1 MHHLKNPKV
10 LGAAAAVLLVVV
22 LAWTILPAATPEGAA
37 IEAIVQQGEF
47 RVTVT
52 TTGELRARHSVQ
64 IQGPPNAQQAQQYQM
79 KIASIVPE
87 GTIVKAGDVVAELDR
102 SGLASRMTEV
112 SLAFQKAEAQYSQ
125 AQLDSTLTLS
135 QAREE
140 IRTLEYALEERRL
153 AKEQATYEAPTIRR
167 QAEIDL
173 EKAQRAFEQAKEN
186 YKTKTQQ
193 SIAKMREVGSDVE
206 RQRNQLG
213 VVQSVME
220 GFTIRAPAAG
230 MVIYAKEWNGRKKQ
244 VGSQVTPW
252 EPAVATL
259 PDLNEMESITYVNEI
274 DVRKID
280 VGQAVRLSLD
290 ADPSKQLTGKVTNV
304 ANVGEQRPNADAKV
318 FEVVVAIDG
327 RDTTL
332 LPGMTTSNAVETAV
346 VPDALF
352 IPLEAMTVVD
362 SMPIVYTRSGGRL
375 VRQEIE
381 TGAMNDDE
389 IVVRRGLAA
398 GDRVLLVAPPDAAHL
413 PLIRLEPGKT
423 PDPDAIQGDSAEPA
437 VRTARSGDATP

>member
-1 MHHLKNPKV
+1 MRHLKNPRV
-10 LGAAAAVLLVVV
+10 LGAAGAVLLVVI
-22 LAWTILPAATPEGAA
+22 LAWTMLPAAPSAGAA
-37 IEAIVQQGEF
+37 LEAAVQQGEF

-52 TTGELRARHSVQ
+52 TTGELRAKRSVQ

-79 KIASIVPE
+79 KISSIVPE
-87 GTIVKAGDVVAELDR
+87 GTIVNTGDVVAELDR
-102 SGLASRMTEV
+102 SGLASRLTEV
-112 SLAFQKAEAQYSQ
+112 SLALEKAEAQYSQ

-173 EKAQRAFEQAKEN
+173 EKAERAFQQAKEN

-213 VVQSVME
+213 IVQSVMNA
-220 GFTIRAPAAG
+220 FTIRAPAAG

-259 PDLNEMESITYVNEI
+259 PDLSEMESITYVNEI
-274 DVRKID
+274 DVRKIA
-280 VGQAVRLSLD
+280 VGQRVRLSLD
-290 ADPSKQLTGKVTNV
+290 ADPTKQLSGKVTSV

-318 FEVVVAIDG
+318 FEVVVAVEG

-332 LPGMTTSNAVETAV
+332 LPGMTTSNAVEISAI
-346 VPDALF
+346 PDALF

-362 SMPIVYTRSGGRL
+362 SVPIVYARSGGRL

-381 TGAMNDDE
+381 TGAMNDNE

-398 GDRVLLVAPPDAAHL
+398 GDRVLLVAPSDAGDL
-413 PLIRLEPGKT
+413 PLIRLEPGKAA
-423 PDPDAIQGDSAEPA
+423 DPEGTQGDTAHPA
-437 VRTARSGDATP
+437 VRTARGTDAAQ

>member
-1 MHHLKNPKV
+1 MHHLKNAKV

-112 SLAFQKAEAQYSQ
+112 SLALQKAEALYSQ

-362 SMPIVYTRSGGRL
+362 SVPIVYTRSGGRL

-381 TGAMNDDE
+381 TGSMNDDE

>member
-1 MHHLKNPKV
+1 
-10 LGAAAAVLLVVV
+10 
-22 LAWTILPAATPEGAA
+22 
-37 IEAIVQQGEF
+37 
-47 RVTVT
+47 
-52 TTGELRARHSVQ
+52 
-64 IQGPPNAQQAQQYQM
+64 M

-112 SLAFQKAEAQYSQ
+112 SLALQKAEAQYSQ

-280 VGQAVRLSLD
+280 VGQPVRLSLD

-362 SMPIVYTRSGGRL
+362 SVPIVYTRSGGRL

-398 GDRVLLVAPPDAAHL
+398 GARVLLVAPPDAAQL
-413 PLIRLEPGKT
+413 PLIRLEPGKA
-423 PDPDAIQGDSAEPA
+423 PDPDAIHGDTAQPA
-437 VRTARSGDATP
+437 VRTARGDDATP

>member
-1 MHHLKNPKV
+1 MRQLKNPRIV
-10 LGAAAAVLLVVV
+10 GGAVAALLLVVI
-22 LAWTILPAATPEGAA
+22 AWTMLPGATSTGDEL
-37 IEAIVQQGEF
+37 EATVQQGEF

-64 IQGPPNAQQAQQYQM
+64 IQGPPNAQQAQQFQM

-87 GTIVKAGDVVAELDR
+87 GSLVKAGDVVAELDR
-102 SGLASRMTEV
+102 SGLASRLTEV
-112 SLAFQKAEAQYSQ
+112 SLALQKAEAQYSQ
-125 AQLDSTLTLS
+125 AQLDSTLALS

-173 EKAQRAFEQAKEN
+173 EKAQRTFEQAKEN
-186 YKTKTQQ
+186 YKTRTQQ

-206 RQRNQLG
+206 RQRNHLG
-213 VVQSVME
+213 VVQNVME

-259 PDLNEMESITYVNEI
+259 PDLSEMESITYVNEI
-274 DVRKID
+274 DVRKIA

-290 ADPSKQLTGKVTNV
+290 ADPSKRLTGKVKSV

-318 FEVVVAIDG
+318 FEVVVAVEG

-332 LPGMTTSNAVETAV
+332 LPGMTTSNGVEIAAI
-346 VPDALF
+346 PDAIF
-352 IPLEAMTVVD
+352 IPLEAMAVVD
-362 SMPIVYTRSGGRL
+362 SVPIVYTRSGGRL

-381 TGAMNDDE
+381 TGAMNENE

-398 GDRVLLVAPPDAAHL
+398 GDRVLLVAPSGAASL

-423 PDPDAIQGDSAEPA
+423 PDPDAIQGDTAQPA
-437 VRTARSGDATP
+437 VRTARSPAN

>member
-1 MHHLKNPKV
+1 MRHLKNPKV

-112 SLAFQKAEAQYSQ
+112 SLALQKAEAQYSQ

-280 VGQAVRLSLD
+280 VGQPVRLSLD

-362 SMPIVYTRSGGRL
+362 SVPIVYTRSGGRL

-398 GDRVLLVAPPDAAHL
+398 GARVLLVAPPDAAQL
-413 PLIRLEPGKT
+413 PLIRLEPGKA
-423 PDPDAIQGDSAEPA
+423 PDPDAIHGDTAQPA
-437 VRTARSGDATP
+437 VRTARGDDATP

>member
-1 MHHLKNPKV
+1 MRQLRNPKL

-22 LAWTILPAATPEGAA
+22 IAWTMLPAATPDGAA
-37 IEAIVQQGEF
+37 LEAVAQQGQF
-47 RVTVT
+47 RVAVT
-52 TTGELRARHSVQ
+52 TTGELRARRSVQ

-87 GTIVKAGDVVAELDR
+87 GTIVKEGDVVAELDR

-112 SLAFQKAEAQYSQ
+112 SLALQKAEAQYAQ

-213 VVQSVME
+213 VVQSVMQ

-252 EPAVATL
+252 EPGVATL
-259 PDLNEMESITYVNEI
+259 PDLSEMESITYVNEI

-280 VGQAVRLSLD
+280 VGQAVQLSLD
-290 ADPSKQLTGKVTNV
+290 ADPSKRLTGKVTSV

-318 FEVVVAIDG
+318 FEVVVAVDG

-332 LPGMTTSNAVETAV
+332 LPGMTTSNAIEIAV
-346 VPDALF
+346 VPDAIS
-352 IPLEAMTVVD
+352 IPLEAMAVVE
-362 SMPIVYTRSGGRL
+362 SVPIVYTRKDGRL

-381 TGAMNDDE
+381 TGAMNDNE
-389 IVVRRGLAA
+389 IVVRRGLAS
-398 GDRVLLVAPPDAAHL
+398 GDRVLLVAPPDAADL
-413 PLIRLEPGKT
+413 PLIRLEPGKA
-423 PDPDAIQGDSAEPA
+423 PDPDAIQGDTAQPA
-437 VRTARSGDATP
+437 VRTARGGDAAP